1 MKFAYPF
8 LTAFFISLLLTP
20 LVKSIA
26 GRAGIVAKPKE
37 DRWHK
42 NVIPLMGG
50 VAIYAAFIITYL
62 AYLRDVKGGL
72 GLLVGATSI
81 FLLGVVDDLKGL
93 SPQSKLVGQIVCAS
107 LTVISGFTINIVPSV
122 LAIPLTIL
130 WIVGITNSFN
140 LLDNMDGLSSGVA
153 AIASLTVFACA
164 LALKNYEMAMFA
176 LILSG
181 AALGFLPY
189 NFYPAKIFMGDC
201 GAMFLGFTLASIAVM
216 GTWKEASHLF
226 LVLLIPVLALAVP
239 IFDTIFVTVTRTID
253 GRSVAK
259 GGKDHTSHR
268 MVFLGWHERKAVTV
282 LYLISFLF
290 GLAAYV
296 SLYVKAYVSITI
308 VTLLFMVVF
317 SLGVFLNKMT
327 RREEETAVLASP
339 RNVAYYKNQ
348 SELIDALINYK
359 RVIFEVVCDLCLICI
374 AYFSSY
380 IIRYDGIIDH
390 WNFGLIAKSLPIMIV
405 IDLLAFSVTG
415 VYGNIWR
422 YIGLNEILNIVK
434 GVILGTVVSAA
445 ALLVAFR
452 FEGFSRM
459 IFLLDAMILLILMS
473 AVRVAFRLFR
483 EQIFVSL
490 DAKGKKILIFGAGDT
505 GDAFLREV
513 RKNKSFNYWPVGFVD
528 DDPSKQGRR
537 IQGVSV
543 LGVRSDIPQLVE
555 EHSIDEVIIAIP
567 SADDKTKEDIEAI
580 CRESGTQYHQ
590 VSGIYLR

>member
-1 MKFAYPF
+1 MKFAYLF
-8 LTAFFISLLLTP
+8 LTAFFISFLLTP
-20 LVKSIA
+20 LVKAIA
-26 GRAGIVAKPKE
+26 GRAGVVAKPKE

-50 VAIYAAFIITYL
+50 VAIYAAFLI
-62 AYLRDVKGGL
+62 AYLVYLKGMKGGL
-72 GLLVGATSI
+72 GLLIGGTSI
-81 FLLGVVDDLKGL
+81 FLLGVADDLKGL

-107 LTVISGFTINIVPSV
+107 LTVISGVTINIIPSV

-164 LALKNYEMAMFA
+164 LALKNNEMAMFA
-176 LILSG
+176 LILGG
-181 AALGFLPY
+181 AALGFLPH
-189 NFYPAKIFMGDC
+189 NFHPAKIFMGDC
-201 GAMFLGFTLASIAVM
+201 GAMFLGFMLASITVM
-216 GTWKEASHLF
+216 GTWKEASRLF
-226 LVLLIPVLALAVP
+226 LVLSIPVLALAVP

-268 MVFLGWHERKAVTV
+268 MVFLGWHERKAVTT
-282 LYLISFLF
+282 LYLIALLF
-290 GLAAYV
+290 GLVAYA
-296 SLYVKAYVSITI
+296 SFYVKAYVSITV
-308 VTLLFMVVF
+308 VTLLFIVVF
-317 SLGVFLNKMT
+317 SLGVFLSKMT
-327 RREEETAVLASP
+327 RRKDEALPASP
-339 RNVAYYKNQ
+339 RDVAYYKNQ
-348 SELIDALINYK
+348 SELIDALIKYK

-380 IIRYDGIIDH
+380 LIRYDGVVDLF
-390 WNFGLIAKSLPIMIV
+390 NFGLIAKSLPIMIV
-405 IDLLAFSVTG
+405 IKLLAFSITG

-434 GVILGTVVSAA
+434 GVILGSLVSAA
-445 ALLVAFR
+445 ALVLAFR
-452 FEGFSRM
+452 FEHFSRM

-513 RKNKSFNYWPVGFVD
+513 RKNKAFNYWPVGFVD
-528 DDPSKQGRR
+528 DDLSKQGRR

-543 LGVRSDIPQLVE
+543 LGVRSDIPRLVE

-567 SADDKTKEDIEAI
+567 SACEKTKVDIEAI
-580 CRESGTQYHQ
+580 CRESGALYHQ